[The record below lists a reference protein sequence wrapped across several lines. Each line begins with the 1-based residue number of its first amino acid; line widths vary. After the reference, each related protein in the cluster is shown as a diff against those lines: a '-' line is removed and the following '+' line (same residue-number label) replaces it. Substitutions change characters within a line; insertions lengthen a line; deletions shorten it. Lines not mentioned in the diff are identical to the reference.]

1 MRVLDRQPYSYVLL
15 ARDGEWILTFLL
27 GGPVERDVSVR
38 LTPAE
43 VTAIEDGESSATDLV
58 ETVRAD
64 LSAYD
69 DRRIRPTVWPGEN
82 GRRMSIAVPPVSS
95 VLFRC
100 ERGVSVQRPD
110 EVRLVDSSQRLVSG

>member
-38 LTPAE
+38 LTLAE

-69 DRRIRPTVWPGEN
+69 DRRVRPTVWPGKTD
-82 GRRMSIAVPPVSS
+82 
-95 VLFRC
+95 
-100 ERGVSVQRPD
+100 D
-110 EVRLVDSSQRLVSG
+110 E